1 MKAIRNKKQTNLFGL
16 VTPEC
21 CAAGSSWWIH
31 CFPCSD
37 GFSFDG
43 YCCWTLWAIAV
54 LMAIAVGRMLSVPK
68 AGAAGRKDTY
78 VLAAGSGSYSP
89 LGSCAGLWLV
99 DWLMIRNLSFE
110 LVAVAVGLA
119 AIAVD
124 FLNSLMI
131 VCCTRPS
138 TLDR

>member
-1 MKAIRNKKQTNLFGL
+1 MAIA
-16 VTPEC
+16 V
-21 CAAGSSWWIH
+21 
-31 CFPCSD
+31 
-37 GFSFDG
+37 G

-54 LMAIAVGRMLSVPK
+54 LMAIAVGRMLYVPK
-68 AGAAGRKDTY
+68 AGAAGRKDTDI
-78 VLAAGSGSYSP
+78 LAAGSGSYRP
-89 LGSCAGLWLV
+89 VDSCVVLWLV
-99 DWLMIRNLSFE
+99 EWLMIMNLCFE

-131 VCCTRPS
+131 VCYSRPS

>member
-1 MKAIRNKKQTNLFGL
+1 MDWLLLSAVQLEAVGEFIAFLVVTDSVLTAIA
-16 VTPEC
+16 V
-21 CAAGSSWWIH
+21 
-31 CFPCSD
+31 
-37 GFSFDG
+37 G

-68 AGAAGRKDTY
+68 AGAVGRKDTDI
-78 VLAAGSGSYSP
+78 LAAGSGSCRP
-89 LGSCAGLWLV
+89 VDSCVVLWLV
-99 DWLMIRNLSFE
+99 EWLMIMNLCFE

-119 AIAVD
+119 AVAVD

-131 VCCTRPS
+131 VCYSRPS